1 VNCPRG
7 VEELKVPIPDDVVND
22 LVDHFDHHAPGFAQ
36 EGVPQRVYA
45 EMREHCPVKWSDAQG
60 GFWVISKYQDIVRV
74 ADDAATF
81 SSALGNLVPHAPD
94 ALPEE
99 ERSALLES
107 GKGSAPPVF
116 YDPPLHGAYRRA
128 LNPLFTPKAVRT
140 REDYIRSVTDERID
154 AFINLGSC
162 EIVSAFCAPVPAIVV
177 LDWLGLPTEGWKQWS
192 DAVLSQFENPGQ
204 TGPDPSKIDLP
215 AVLAEVQDRRAN
227 PRNDVLTA
235 LSQTEVEGALLNDLE
250 LLQIVA
256 VVIFAGLD
264 TTTNAV
270 ASSLVE
276 LQRHPDLRAEL
287 ARTPI
292 EDPLWGSAIEELLRY
307 VCPVQGFRRTARE
320 QAQVGDALV
329 KPGERVFM
337 LWASANFDEEIFDD
351 PTQLDFRRNN
361 NRHLS
366 FGRGIHR
373 CSGAH
378 LARLE
383 MMIMLQ
389 QLLHRLPDYV
399 IDETALHL
407 HRDVGLVYGFGSVPM
422 RFNAPA
428 VAAFHDA

>member
-1 VNCPRG
+1 
-7 VEELKVPIPDDVVND
+7 
-22 LVDHFDHHAPGFAQ
+22 
-36 EGVPQRVYA
+36 
-45 EMREHCPVKWSDAQG
+45 
-60 GFWVISKYQDIVRV
+60 
-74 ADDAATF
+74 
-81 SSALGNLVPHAPD
+81 
-94 ALPEE
+94 
-99 ERSALLES
+99 
-107 GKGSAPPVF
+107 
-116 YDPPLHGAYRRA
+116 
-128 LNPLFTPKAVRT
+128 LNPLFTPKAVRI
-140 REDYIRSVTDERID
+140 REDYIRSVTDEHIGAFID
-154 AFINLGSC
+154 AGSC

-227 PRNDVLTA
+227 PRDDVLTA
-235 LSQTEVEGALLNDLE
+235 LSQTEVDGALLNDLE

-270 ASSLVE
+270 ASSLIE

-287 ARTPI
+287 GRTPI
-292 EDPLWGSAIEELLRY
+292 DDPLWGSAIEELLRY

-320 QAQVGDALV
+320 EARVGDATV

-337 LWASANFDEEIFDD
+337 LWASANFDDEIFDD
-351 PTQLDFRRNN
+351 PTRLDLHRNN

-383 MMIMLQ
+383 MTIMLQ
-389 QLLHRLPDYV
+389 QLLHRIPDYE
-399 IDETALHL
+399 IDEQALHL
-407 HRDVGLVYGFGSVPM
+407 HSDVGLVYGFGSVPM
-422 RFNAPA
+422 RFSVPA
-428 VAAFHDA
+428 VATSSDA